1 MPNFRTY
8 SVFLVSSF
16 LLLSNGKWEF
26 YVSIFVMLYVY
37 LFCFRLVP
45 MVWCKALGDSIFF
58 FAGTID
64 FLFFLL
70 VYAWCFV
77 NCQSN
82 LQYFVKTE
90 SGSICLILPKMWR
103 YCHKKCVLAFFLFN
117 TPCHQKTW
125 FFFFARFYFYMYI
138 SCSLDCSI
146 YHWKLVI
153 HQSIKNKY
161 SYKKNLKLIFKAKHL
176 PISTHVHTNLTF
188 FTFEQNIL
196 QKS

>member
-26 YVSIFVMLYVY
+26 YVSIFVKLYVCIY
-37 LFCFRLVP
+37 FVLDWYPWFGARLWVT
-45 MVWCKALGDSIFF
+45 VAFFF

-125 FFFFARFYFYMYI
+125 FFFFCKI
-138 SCSLDCSI
+138 LSLHV
-146 YHWKLVI
+146 YLMFFRLF
-153 HQSIKNKY
+153 
-161 SYKKNLKLIFKAKHL
+161 NLSLKTSH
-176 PISTHVHTNLTF
+176 SSEH
-188 FTFEQNIL
+188 
-196 QKS
+196 

>member
-8 SVFLVSSF
+8 SVFLVSNF
-16 LLLSNGKWEF
+16 LSLSTGKWEF
-26 YVSIFVMLYVY
+26 YVSIFVKLYVCIY
-37 LFCFRLVP
+37 FVLDWYPWFGARLWVT
-45 MVWCKALGDSIFF
+45 VAFFF

-103 YCHKKCVLAFFLFN
+103 YCHKKCVLAFFLFH
-117 TPCHQKTW
+117 TPCHQKTCFD
-125 FFFFARFYFYMYI
+125 FFFCKILFLHVYLMFFRLFNL
-138 SCSLDCSI
+138 SLKTS
-146 YHWKLVI
+146 HSSE
-153 HQSIKNKY
+153 H
-161 SYKKNLKLIFKAKHL
+161 
-176 PISTHVHTNLTF
+176 
-188 FTFEQNIL
+188 
-196 QKS
+196 

>member
-1 MPNFRTY
+1 MRI
-8 SVFLVSSF
+8 LR
-16 LLLSNGKWEF
+16 
-26 YVSIFVMLYVY
+26 LYFCKTVCMY

-45 MVWCKALGDSIFF
+45 MVWCKALGDSSFFF

-82 LQYFVKTE
+82 LQNSIKTE
-90 SGSICLILPKMWR
+90 NGSIQLILIKMLR
-103 YCHKKCVLAFFLFN
+103 YCYKKLCACIFFIQHTLSPKNLIYLFLI
-117 TPCHQKTW
+117 
-125 FFFFARFYFYMYI
+125 ARFNVYMYP

-153 HQSIKNKY
+153 HQSIK
-161 SYKKNLKLIFKAKHL
+161 I
-176 PISTHVHTNLTF
+176 
-188 FTFEQNIL
+188 NIL
-196 QKS
+196 SKRI

>member
-1 MPNFRTY
+1 MRI
-8 SVFLVSSF
+8 LR
-16 LLLSNGKWEF
+16 
-26 YVSIFVMLYVY
+26 LYFCNAVCLY

-45 MVWCKALGDSIFF
+45 MVWCKALGDSRFF

-103 YCHKKCVLAFFLFN
+103 YCHKKCVLAFFLIQHTLSPKN
-117 TPCHQKTW
+117 LI
-125 FFFFARFYFYMYI
+125 FFFCKILFLHVYLMFFRLFNL
-138 SCSLDCSI
+138 SLKTS
-146 YHWKLVI
+146 HSSE
-153 HQSIKNKY
+153 H
-161 SYKKNLKLIFKAKHL
+161 
-176 PISTHVHTNLTF
+176 
-188 FTFEQNIL
+188 
-196 QKS
+196 

>member
-1 MPNFRTY
+1 MRI
-8 SVFLVSSF
+8 LR
-16 LLLSNGKWEF
+16 
-26 YVSIFVMLYVY
+26 LYFCNAVCLY
-37 LFCFRLVP
+37 LFSFRLVP
-45 MVWCKALGDSIFF
+45 MVWCKALGDSSFLF
-58 FAGTID
+58 FAGTIE

-77 NCQSN
+77 ICQSN
-82 LQYFVKTE
+82 LQNSVKTE
-90 SGSICLILPKMWR
+90 SGSIHLILPKMLR
-103 YCHKKCVLAFFLFN
+103 YCHKKCVLAILLFN
-117 TPCHQKTW
+117 TPCHQKTQI

-161 SYKKNLKLIFKAKHL
+161 PFKKNLKLIFKAF
-176 PISTHVHTNLTF
+176 SYTNITI

-196 QKS
+196 QNILQKS

>member
-1 MPNFRTY
+1 MRI
-8 SVFLVSSF
+8 LR
-16 LLLSNGKWEF
+16 
-26 YVSIFVMLYVY
+26 LYFCNTVCLY

-45 MVWCKALGDSIFF
+45 MVWCKALGDSRFF

-125 FFFFARFYFYMYI
+125 FFFFFARFYFYMYI

>member
-8 SVFLVSSF
+8 SVFLVSNF
-16 LLLSNGKWEF
+16 LSLSTGKWEF
-26 YVSIFVMLYVY
+26 CVSIFVILYVCIY
-37 LFCFRLVP
+37 FVLDWYPWFGARLWVT
-45 MVWCKALGDSIFF
+45 VAFFF

-82 LQYFVKTE
+82 LQNYVKTE
-90 SGSICLILPKMWR
+90 NGSIQLILIKMLR
-103 YCHKKCVLAFFLFN
+103 YCYKKLCACIFFIQHTLSPKNLIYLFLI
-117 TPCHQKTW
+117 
-125 FFFFARFYFYMYI
+125 ARFNLYMYP

-153 HQSIKNKY
+153 HQSIK
-161 SYKKNLKLIFKAKHL
+161 
-176 PISTHVHTNLTF
+176 V
-188 FTFEQNIL
+188 NIL
-196 QKS
+196 SKRI